1 MIINTLNDLDQVNQ
15 ICYQQFLDLDPN
27 KNYDSSFNFIP
38 FDYIASNI
46 VATGN
51 YTSLRNFTENFESYT
66 YRDWFTAQPQVV
78 YTSEIA
84 RILDLYSQYS
94 DDSPVYLYPSSKKEF
109 IQTYFANV
117 TPTLSSY
124 LFDLM
129 KSTGRLIQIGAG
141 QGKAL
146 IIKPS
151 LFTEFHLSSA
161 PSDRVPSEIISSII
175 NDLSLLS
182 SSLLDVDYYIQQI
195 NKKDEI
201 IDSLNKYI
209 ENLSS
214 QINHAYQTT
223 WR

>member
-38 FDYIASNI
+38 FDFIASNI

-51 YTSLRNFTENFESYT
+51 YNSLKNCTDT
-66 YRDWFTAQPQVV
+66 YREWFTAQPQVIF
-78 YTSEIA
+78 TSEIA
-84 RILDLYSQYS
+84 RIIDLYSQYS

-109 IQTYFANV
+109 IETYFANII
-117 TPTLSSY
+117 PTLSSY

-141 QGKAL
+141 QGKAF

-151 LFTEFHLSSA
+151 LFTEFHFSSA
-161 PSDRVPSEIISSII
+161 PSGKLSSEIISSIT

-182 SSLLDVDYYIQQI
+182 SSLIDIDYYIEQI

-201 IDSLNKYI
+201 INSLNNYI
-209 ENLSS
+209 ESLNS
-214 QINHAYQTT
+214 QINHVYQTT